1 MSRLVAPTLSIPSLG
16 LGGPPRPGH
25 GGASGSLP
33 VPPVPAKQ
41 ARGLE
46 DLRPDLLGPVVAGS
60 PVSAPGGAAQAW
72 AAGSPGA
79 MSAPG
84 VLASAGLRE
93 RPPSQLLANHGA
105 LPMTLTA
112 SPGPSAPS
120 SPRSSKPFRPA
131 DLPLA
136 PADTICMGAQKQGPG
151 LSNALTAF
159 GAPAEWWHDS
169 IILGRLS
176 ALALRY
182 FATKALKRPWKGWL
196 QALQLGRRKRQAL
209 IRAQIQLALRS
220 WHWRT
225 LAHGR
230 RLRKKMPLVR
240 VLSRLP
246 TVALAPAWARLRQAV
261 FAQRDVDRRLKMLHL
276 VRRKMLDTMAQVH
289 YYQSLL
295 RLGLAGLWLAAKLKL
310 RLQPSPSPSMST
322 AEPSRAFNGH
332 GQGKVQQV
340 VCRAWRRWWFA
351 TRMWLSSEKYREA
364 EMEAWLAGECSTPRS
379 LVVAEALHA
388 SGAESLALVDESATT
403 QTPLLG
409 PARNAP
415 GEYFRSALAV
425 AVVGSESQV
434 ELPFPSLQAQDTQHG
449 PLELDATTSE
459 VQASMQRFR
468 QRHHRADSGRAT
480 AEVFDVH
487 GRALGGRK
495 KNPYVPHL
503 DLSRPEAALDSTE
516 VAGHELPGRELER
529 SRRSSGASTPE
540 VAFVDP
546 WATAAGPAR
555 LGGGTPGLH
564 GPRALEPSAGSPIMP
579 DPLAALDGGAN
590 YWAMR
595 RSIRKPAAFASRR

>member
-1 MSRLVAPTLSIPSLG
+1 
-16 LGGPPRPGH
+16 
-25 GGASGSLP
+25 
-33 VPPVPAKQ
+33 
-41 ARGLE
+41 
-46 DLRPDLLGPVVAGS
+46 
-60 PVSAPGGAAQAW
+60 
-72 AAGSPGA
+72 
-79 MSAPG
+79 MSAPAG
-84 VLASAGLRE
+84 LTSAGPRE
-93 RPPSQLLANHGA
+93 RPPSQLANHA
-105 LPMTLTA
+105 VLPMTLTA

-120 SPRSSKPFRPA
+120 SPRSSKPCRAGTNNFLSPA
-131 DLPLA
+131 DLPPA
-136 PADTICMGAQKQGPG
+136 PADIICNGAQQQGPG
-151 LSNALTAF
+151 LSGALTAF
-159 GAPAEWWHDS
+159 GAPSEWWHDS

-196 QALQLGRRKRQAL
+196 QALQLGRRKRQAI
-209 IRAQIQLALRS
+209 IRAQIQVALRS

-240 VLSRLP
+240 VLARLP

-310 RLQPSPSPSMST
+310 RLQPSPSPSST
-322 AEPSRAFNGH
+322 EPSRSFNGH
-332 GQGKVQQV
+332 SQGKVQQV

-388 SGAESLALVDESATT
+388 SGADSLALVDESTTT

-409 PARNAP
+409 PARSSP
-415 GEYFRSALAV
+415 GDFFQSALAAAV
-425 AVVGSESQV
+425 AGPEAQV
-434 ELPFPSLQAQDTQHG
+434 ELPFPSLQAQDTQLG
-449 PLELDATTSE
+449 PLELDDATSE
-459 VQASMQRFR
+459 VRSSLTRFR
-468 QRHHRADSGRAT
+468 QRHQHADIPRAT
-480 AEVFDVH
+480 AEVLDVH
-487 GRALGGRK
+487 GRPLGSRK
-495 KNPYVPHL
+495 KAQVTVPHL
-503 DLSRPEAALDSTE
+503 ELSRPEAALGSSE
-516 VAGHELPGRELER
+516 LAGLSRELER

-546 WATAAGPAR
+546 WSTAAGPAR